1 MEDRPMPEQA
11 VAFDVMGTLFDL
23 APLGERLQRLGA
35 PPVALQAWFSRLLHS
50 STALTLA
57 GEFRP
62 FAELAE
68 AALRTLLA
76 QLDLDEGGAGDV
88 LAGLAELPPY
98 PDARDAIQSLASAG
112 IPMLALTNGG
122 EQNTRTLLKNAG
134 LDALVPEI
142 VTTEDVRVYKPH
154 PAVYRRAVE
163 TLGLPAE
170 RVTLVAAHAWDV
182 VGARAAGLNGVWVE
196 RLERRWPLPVLPVP
210 GAADLRAA
218 AALVLQSRQGSSR

>member
-1 MEDRPMPEQA
+1 
-11 VAFDVMGTLFDL
+11 
-23 APLGERLQRLGA
+23 
-35 PPVALQAWFSRLLHS
+35 
-50 STALTLA
+50 
-57 GEFRP
+57 
-62 FAELAE
+62 
-68 AALRTLLA
+68 
-76 QLDLDEGGAGDV
+76 
-88 LAGLAELPPY
+88 
-98 PDARDAIQSLASAG
+98 
-112 IPMLALTNGG
+112 
-122 EQNTRTLLKNAG
+122 
-134 LDALVPEI
+134 VPEI

-154 PAVYRRAVE
+154 PAVYRRAVD